1 MLNYFFR
8 AKHFIVVFI
17 LSIFI
22 VSRIA
27 ESWSGFLFIKNS
39 LITDN
44 YIFIDTM
51 SLSISLFTVLTA
63 VPCFFLFKGVFFY
76 YKNISYFMYA
86 FIVLCIVL
94 LSVTNNVLV
103 FFFFMSFCYF
113 SLFLLYGYLAQ
124 TLGQRK
130 LPFIFCFE
138 PSLGR
143 FWFLWVF

>member
-103 FFFFMSFCYF
+103 FFFFYELLLLQSVFIVWLSSPNVRSKKTAFYF
-113 SLFLLYGYLAQ
+113 LF
-124 TLGQRK
+124 
-130 LPFIFCFE
+130 
-138 PSLGR
+138 
-143 FWFLWVF
+143 